1 MQQPSAIER
10 PKRRSGPD
18 PIDVEV
24 GRRIRIQRTVR
35 GISQSTLGRALGITF
50 QQVQKYEKGTN
61 RVGAGRLTRIAK
73 ELDVPVGALLGAD
86 GEGPKQLSDGSNT
99 LQYLAMP
106 GAIRLLAAYAQI
118 ADKGTKT
125 ALIDLAE
132 RIAGVP
138 VKPAQSIEH
147 SPRSVRLT
155 VALVALRAPAIGCT
169 LNAGQR
175 IAGSSFMKAYGFLL
189 AGLLVAAPAFGEEAA
204 LKTAVDGTFAPHAM
218 PKLGGGYRGL
228 QHRSRRTRS
237 ASA

>member
-1 MQQPSAIER
+1 MQQPLAIATR
-10 PKRRSGPD
+10 SKRRHGPD

-73 ELDVPVGALLGAD
+73 ELDVSVGTLLGAD
-86 GEGPKQLSDGSNT
+86 GESPKELSSGSNT
-99 LQYLAMP
+99 LEYLAMP
-106 GAIRLLAAYAQI
+106 GALRLLQAYAQI

-138 VKPAQSIEH
+138 GAKPAQ
-147 SPRSVRLT
+147 
-155 VALVALRAPAIGCT
+155 G
-169 LNAGQR
+169 
-175 IAGSSFMKAYGFLL
+175 
-189 AGLLVAAPAFGEEAA
+189 
-204 LKTAVDGTFAPHAM
+204 D
-218 PKLGGGYRGL
+218 
-228 QHRSRRTRS
+228 
-237 ASA
+237 